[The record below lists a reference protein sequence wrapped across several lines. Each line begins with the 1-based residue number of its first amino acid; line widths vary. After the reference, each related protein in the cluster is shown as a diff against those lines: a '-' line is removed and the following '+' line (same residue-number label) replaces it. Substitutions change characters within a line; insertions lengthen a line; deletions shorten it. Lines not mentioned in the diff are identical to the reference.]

1 MKKKLIIG
9 IAILVIGV
17 VLAIVGVLITKPNS
31 EVELKPNE
39 QSSEK
44 ENKNE
49 YQDKEIIIFDYTKE
63 ETSQDIK
70 TSFTVYN
77 NSSDVIE
84 NSALFLEF
92 YEDNKKVYTA
102 EFAID
107 SLKAGEELTFKDE
120 SIVFLYDKV
129 TSTKFKFLDSEPPV
143 TSKKDYLKEYKTLDA
158 NKTGVIEE
166 ETETPDE

>member
-107 SLKAGEELTFKDE
+107 SLKAGEE
-120 SIVFLYDKV
+120 
-129 TSTKFKFLDSEPPV
+129 
-143 TSKKDYLKEYKTLDA
+143 
-158 NKTGVIEE
+158 
-166 ETETPDE
+166 